1 MTVPVN
7 VLSPSNGIGTRP
19 IGRLPVCICTDVGHD
34 PDDLLA
40 LVLAAVAL
48 PLRLVVTSDEFGGGQ
63 RARLARFL
71 LNLCGRTGVVVV
83 AGAEIEGAEKRWV
96 CDELVPSGFSP
107 RPAPKLGSIVDEVS
121 AVLATSPRAV
131 WIGQGPMT
139 NLANLYATAPE
150 LARRLTITQMG
161 GVLQHLYRTPSRA
174 SHNLRM
180 DPTSARAVLTA
191 PDLDVSLVTSDITYT
206 PEIEVT
212 ADSELY
218 RLLAADN
225 APRWARLV
233 GAGYREWFDQEYPGS
248 KSADP
253 LTVTAAAGLGFARFD
268 TQHVAIA
275 PDARMQLDPGGIE
288 LRMSVA
294 ADYPGF
300 RAWVLMVVRHA
311 LAAGMAYDPTLVTRQ
326 PGDPIIE
333 VGARERIGIW

>member
-1 MTVPVN
+1 M
-7 VLSPSNGIGTRP
+7 
-19 IGRLPVCICTDVGHD
+19 
-34 PDDLLA
+34 
-40 LVLAAVAL
+40 
-48 PLRLVVTSDEFGGGQ
+48 
-63 RARLARFL
+63 
-71 LNLCGRTGVVVV
+71 
-83 AGAEIEGAEKRWV
+83 
-96 CDELVPSGFSP
+96 
-107 RPAPKLGSIVDEVS
+107 
-121 AVLATSPRAV
+121 
-131 WIGQGPMT
+131 
-139 NLANLYATAPE
+139 
-150 LARRLTITQMG
+150 
-161 GVLQHLYRTPSRA
+161 
-174 SHNLRM
+174 
-180 DPTSARAVLTA
+180 TA

-218 RLLAADN
+218 RLVAADN
-225 APRWARLV
+225 APRWAGLV

-253 LTVTAAAGLGFARFD
+253 LAVTAAAGLGFARFD

-326 PGDPIIE
+326 PGDPLVE